1 MENIIET
8 LYDLHIRT
16 NPQPFGFISPEQTKQ
31 ESQLYC
37 FLYENLLEKDKKI
50 FFNYMDLLNTR
61 HNTQLQEAYAY
72 GFKTA
77 MKLILQ
83 SIKE

>member
-1 MENIIET
+1 MENIIEK

-16 NPQPFGFISPEQTKQ
+16 NPQPFGFIPAEKTKQ

-37 FLYENLLEKDKKI
+37 FLYETLSEKDKKI

-61 HNTQLQEAYAY
+61 HNTQLQAAYTY
-72 GFKTA
+72 GFKAA